1 MEEAEGCWLNEDREM
16 FPWGPISLQYLKRR
30 AHFFSLFRPRVKNNS
45 KIEINR
51 VKDFFV
57 SFFFFLCAENI
68 LKKKDFIFVRIT
80 KNFLIMKKKLI
91 MLTASVAISAM
102 IVMNVMMYAQSGK
115 ISDVTLSELTAKAGD
130 ATDDQTAEGSA
141 EACVICGNCT
151 FIPES
156 ELRLKNCFFGL
167 AGQHLKC
174 VNSDMSCCNPAD
186 QTPCEGIL

>member
-1 MEEAEGCWLNEDREM
+1 M
-16 FPWGPISLQYLKRR
+16 
-30 AHFFSLFRPRVKNNS
+30 
-45 KIEINR
+45 
-51 VKDFFV
+51 
-57 SFFFFLCAENI
+57 
-68 LKKKDFIFVRIT
+68 RIT